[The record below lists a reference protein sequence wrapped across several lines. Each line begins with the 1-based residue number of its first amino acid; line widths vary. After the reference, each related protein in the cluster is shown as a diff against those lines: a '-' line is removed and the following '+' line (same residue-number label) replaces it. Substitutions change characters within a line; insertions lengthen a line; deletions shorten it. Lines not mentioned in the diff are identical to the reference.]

1 MALLLNLIR
10 QLLEYF
16 GIPTDQFIPMLEAHR
31 VNSSI
36 GRMIETCLHSTP
48 FSRRHFQ
55 RVYAVIRKCQVQ
67 RISAWQRKEYGS
79 TRSIVRRL
87 GTIIS
92 LESCPRPHFQMV
104 QDLNSLDYDERSTT
118 PSTVVPSL
126 GDILR
131 VVNDERKANARFRA
145 ESWGKEKITVDYD
158 ASPTIVSLPT
168 VLKNRA
174 EKENLVN
181 EEAMKKISTLENELS
196 LLRAQIAAIVAV
208 QGSRNSNQS
217 GSEALNSF
225 GTPDGSFPVPAMTST
240 PLFTAPDCFVIPPPP
255 PLPSIV
261 PSAFDASNS
270 AIKLIKQRRAANKAS
285 STAVGNTE
293 HQNTEGV
300 LSMMDVLKDINKI
313 RLRVVEKSP
322 GGTPLPKTRKRRS
335 SQWDPAALIAHALKQ
350 KFAHQSGN
358 DSLDKENR
366 SCDTS
371 PFSSPEAPM
380 VGCKILKPSS
390 KDNPIKTKEI
400 TQVSTGKGRVNI

>member
-16 GIPTDQFIPMLEAHR
+16 GIPTD
-31 VNSSI
+31 
-36 GRMIETCLHSTP
+36 
-48 FSRRHFQ
+48 
-55 RVYAVIRKCQVQ
+55 Q

-145 ESWGKEKITVDYD
+145 ESWGEEKITVDYD

-217 GSEALNSF
+217 VSSLCRQLITLKQMDRSEALNSF